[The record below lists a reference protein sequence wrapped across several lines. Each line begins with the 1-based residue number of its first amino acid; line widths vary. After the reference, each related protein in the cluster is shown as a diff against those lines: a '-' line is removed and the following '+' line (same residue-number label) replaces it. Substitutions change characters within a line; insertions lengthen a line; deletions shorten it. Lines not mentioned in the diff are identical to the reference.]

1 MPMHRNFCSLAL
13 IALGSKD
20 MTFSDL
26 RASHEQ
32 FYGPPIS
39 GDQVPLLYK
48 EIFAV
53 YHLKSKLQRSQC
65 YNFLLINTELI
76 FSVCTVLSKCK
87 TPKWYLYSGHGDI
100 FDRIFTLGTKS
111 ILLHLTLLLGHFPLG
126 DSLLWSRVENNWTN
140 FVSRKLYF
148 FTNISLPPLTKKA
161 NSGVS
166 EVSKMFLT
174 FQYYDFS
181 CNNG

>member
-1 MPMHRNFCSLAL
+1 MPMHRNFCSPVL

-39 GDQVPLLYK
+39 GDQVPLSYK

-65 YNFLLINTELI
+65 YNFLLINTGLV
-76 FSVCTVLSKCK
+76 FSICTVLSKCK

-100 FDRIFTLGTKS
+100 FYRIFTLGTKS
-111 ILLHLTLLLGHFPLG
+111 ILLHLTLLLGYFPLVTAY
-126 DSLLWSRVENNWTN
+126 DEAAFLQLENNWTN
-140 FVSRKLYF
+140 FVFRKLYS
-148 FTNISLPPLTKKA
+148 FTNISLPPPTYEKA
-161 NSGVS
+161 
-166 EVSKMFLT
+166 
-174 FQYYDFS
+174 
-181 CNNG
+181 